1 MLLPQ
6 CDGLRQVAE
15 TAGFDLDVS
24 AERTAATWA
33 PNGNVEEAEVYDI
46 YVYLYYIDR
55 HRKLDCIMPWFP
67 GDLYPELQQIVAQ
80 NKCRM

>member
-1 MLLPQ
+1 MIY
-6 CDGLRQVAE
+6 CV
-15 TAGFDLDVS
+15 
-24 AERTAATWA
+24 
-33 PNGNVEEAEVYDI
+33 
-46 YVYLYYIDR
+46 YVYLYIYICVYVYYIER